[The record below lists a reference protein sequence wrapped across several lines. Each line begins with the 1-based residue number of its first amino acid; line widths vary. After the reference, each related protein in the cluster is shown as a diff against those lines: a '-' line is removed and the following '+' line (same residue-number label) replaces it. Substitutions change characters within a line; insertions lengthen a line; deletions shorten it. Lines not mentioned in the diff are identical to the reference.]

1 MSIHSFK
8 KLGICL
14 AGLLFLTPSMVTAGA
29 DSGFY
34 IGAGIG
40 DAPVKVLDF
49 DESDFAYKIFGGYNF
64 GYVPLVDLAVE
75 ASYVDFGSPSNQ
87 SINVDVSGF
96 NAFGLV
102 GLNFGPI
109 GIFAKA
115 GLVSWDSTIRVA
127 ANRFNDDGIDPAY
140 GIGARFQFGSLAVRA
155 EYEYFDLDSVS
166 DISLISASVVYTF

>member
-1 MSIHSFK
+1 MAYNKHT
-8 KLGICL
+8 LLL
-14 AGLLFLTPSMVTAGA
+14 AFISGLFMIVPVNSYAGA

-34 IGAGIG
+34 IGAGVG
-40 DAPVKVLDF
+40 GAPVEVVDF

-75 ASYVDFGSPSNQ
+75 ASYVDFGSPSNRN
-87 SINVDVSGF
+87 INVDINGF

-102 GLNFGPI
+102 GLSFGPF

-115 GLVSWDSTIRVA
+115 GLISWDSKISIDT
-127 ANRFNDDGIDPAY
+127 NRFNDDGVDPAY

-155 EYEYFDLDSVS
+155 EYELYDLGSVS
-166 DISLISASVVYTF
+166 DISMVSASAVFTF